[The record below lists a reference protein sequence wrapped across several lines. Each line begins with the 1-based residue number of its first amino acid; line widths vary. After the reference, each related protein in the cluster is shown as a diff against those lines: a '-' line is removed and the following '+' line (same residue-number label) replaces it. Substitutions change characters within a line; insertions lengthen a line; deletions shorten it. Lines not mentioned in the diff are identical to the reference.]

1 MGIGMQELMIILLIV
16 VIFYGGKKLPE
27 IGSGLGRAISNFRK
41 ATNEPE
47 EVVIERPAKKAEP
60 RKEPPVIEAK
70 AETVTAQ
77 AETTEKDTSS
87 TPHAS

>member
-27 IGSGLGRAISNFRK
+27 IGNGLGRAISNFRK
-41 ATNEPE
+41 ATSEPE
-47 EVVIERPAKKAEP
+47 EVVVERPAKKAET
-60 RKEPPVIEAK
+60 RKESPIIEAK

-77 AETTEKDTSS
+77 AETTERETSS
-87 TPHAS
+87 KPNAS